1 VPAVLELLYGG
12 DYMQI
17 LIADDHALFRESL
30 RSLLEA
36 RDMTIVAEAENGRQ
50 AVEMAWKH
58 KPDVVLM
65 DLMMPEMDGL
75 EATKHLTA
83 ELPEIKVVI
92 LTASDDDS
100 NLFEAIKAG
109 AKGYLLKDLQAEEF
123 FGLLEGVD
131 RGEPALTP
139 VLARKLLDEFARA
152 KGTESYSPDALTDR
166 EQEVLE
172 LMVKGVTTNRKLAG
186 TLGISE
192 NTVKFH
198 VRNILDKL
206 HLHNRAQVVAYA
218 LRNRLVEPPQL
229 DEKD

>member
-1 VPAVLELLYGG
+1 ME
-12 DYMQI
+12 I

-30 RSLLEA
+30 RSLLES
-36 RDMTIVAEAENGRQ
+36 REMTIVGEAENGRQ

-75 EATKHLTA
+75 EATKHLSA

-109 AKGYLLKDLQAEEF
+109 AKGYLLKDLQSDEF
-123 FGLLEGVD
+123 FALLDGVD

-218 LRNRLVEPPQL
+218 LRNRLVEPPQT
-229 DEKD
+229 DEPE

>member
-1 VPAVLELLYGG
+1 ME
-12 DYMQI
+12 I

-36 RDMTIVAEAENGRQ
+36 REMKIVGEAENGKE
-50 AVEMAWKH
+50 AVALAWKH

-75 EATKHLTA
+75 EATKLLTA
-83 ELPEIKVVI
+83 ELPDIKVII

-109 AKGYLLKDLQAEEF
+109 AKGYLLKDLQADEF
-123 FGLLEGVD
+123 FSLLEGVD

-172 LMVKGVTTNRKLAG
+172 LMVKGVTTNRKLAA

-218 LRNRLVEPPQL
+218 LRNRLVEPPHH
-229 DEKD
+229 DERE